1 MKKSKLNE
9 KDKNVIT
16 ITLIIGFV
24 IQFFIESGMDIAI
37 LCSFIYFFH
46 KYIGTTENIREYD
59 SYEFRYKERYNRG
72 NKLFVYLVD
81 ICIVIRIIFIILNK
95 QTAFALNEILLIIMI
110 YIPYEMY
117 LNEKYV
123 INTNILEE
131 EKKVVFA
138 RRKILL
144 SIGMIVFIVFSIF
157 TIDTFKDIS
166 TETNVKYGKY
176 EYNLNNIENRRKIEV
191 KSMDSYIM
199 AEESNE
205 NSKYFDTFIE
215 NAKSLMKKQVLKS
228 YLFVSMLLFI
238 ILCLIEAHPK
248 TQNIISIAGTI
259 LFTIALIFSILSFNI
274 DINKEEM
281 NLSSYFHE
289 YMSR

>member
-59 SYEFRYKERYNRG
+59 SYEFRDKERYNRG

-110 YIPYEMY
+110 YIPY
-117 LNEKYV
+117 
-123 INTNILEE
+123 
-131 EKKVVFA
+131 
-138 RRKILL
+138 
-144 SIGMIVFIVFSIF
+144 
-157 TIDTFKDIS
+157 
-166 TETNVKYGKY
+166 
-176 EYNLNNIENRRKIEV
+176 
-191 KSMDSYIM
+191 
-199 AEESNE
+199 
-205 NSKYFDTFIE
+205 
-215 NAKSLMKKQVLKS
+215 
-228 YLFVSMLLFI
+228 
-238 ILCLIEAHPK
+238 
-248 TQNIISIAGTI
+248 
-259 LFTIALIFSILSFNI
+259 
-274 DINKEEM
+274 
-281 NLSSYFHE
+281 
-289 YMSR
+289 